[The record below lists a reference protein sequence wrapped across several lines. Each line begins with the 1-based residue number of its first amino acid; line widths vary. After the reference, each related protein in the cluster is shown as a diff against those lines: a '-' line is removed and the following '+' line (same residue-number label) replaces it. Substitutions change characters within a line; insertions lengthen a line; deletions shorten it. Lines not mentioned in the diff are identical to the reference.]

1 MPKTDDIMKMQNLRD
16 EFFKKTFSNVEVA
29 RDFIENY
36 LPESIL
42 KIIDLET
49 LELQKDSFINE
60 PLTDNLSGVLFQA
73 SRKAPVLA
81 KTRVQG
87 TQGDGCFV
95 GFDS

>member
-16 EFFKKTFSNVEVA
+16 EFFKKIFSNVEVA

-60 PLTDNLSGVLFQA
+60 PLIDNLSGVLFQA
-73 SRKAPVLA
+73 SRRAPVLA
-81 KTRVQG
+81 KY
-87 TQGDGCFV
+87 
-95 GFDS
+95 